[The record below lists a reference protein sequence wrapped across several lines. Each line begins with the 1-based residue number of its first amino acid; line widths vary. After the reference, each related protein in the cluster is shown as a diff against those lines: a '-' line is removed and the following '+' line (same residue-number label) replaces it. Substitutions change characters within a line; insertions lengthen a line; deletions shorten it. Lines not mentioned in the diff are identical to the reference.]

1 MLINHF
7 STIFTGALFVL
18 AVIAGIGPQNLNTIS
33 HGIKQNH
40 SYIVATTCFFA
51 DSVLIIIGCLGL
63 SITSSPTINLIIN
76 IIGALFIGFYLLKKC
91 ISLTKQK
98 SYHINQ
104 VMLSRKQSILLALT
118 LTWLNPLVFID
129 TIIIIGGTASHYT
142 GSPLFDFLIGAIIGD
157 FIWIFGLS
165 YLSQKLAN
173 KLNHHKVWIALDI
186 FTIMI
191 MSWILYKTILIIG
204 KP

>member
-1 MLINHF
+1 MLINHI
-7 STIFTGALFVL
+7 SNILTGALFVL

-33 HGIKQNH
+33 HGIKRNH

-51 DSVLIIIGCLGL
+51 DSVLIVIGCLGL
-63 SITSSPTINLIIN
+63 SITSSITINLIIN

-91 ISLTKQK
+91 ISLTQQK

-104 VMLSRKQSILLALT
+104 MMLSKKQAILIALT

-129 TIIIIGGTASHYT
+129 TIIIIGGTASHYS
-142 GSPLFDFLIGAIIGD
+142 GRALFDFLIGAIIGD
-157 FIWIFGLS
+157 FIWLFGLS

-173 KLNHHKVWIALDI
+173 KLNHPKVWIALDI
-186 FTIMI
+186 VTIMI
-191 MSWILYKTILIIG
+191 MSWILYKTILLIG